1 MQIGTKEPQ
10 APKPQLA
17 EAMSS
22 QLSIFHLHMTSFSS
36 WNNGG
41 PVCKLADLRE
51 AASKIHSIL
60 VRSCSSEKR
69 RVARKRLQTCNQH
82 TLNSHSSPKL
92 SEVGNQSGTP
102 DLVHS

>member
-1 MQIGTKEPQ
+1 MSIQIQQKSLRHQ
-10 APKPQLA
+10 NLQLI

-41 PVCKLADLRE
+41 SVCKLADLRE

-60 VRSCSSEKR
+60 VRSCSSER
-69 RVARKRLQTCNQH
+69 EELLASGCRLAIS
-82 TLNSHSSPKL
+82 TLLIAIVRLN
-92 SEVGNQSGTP
+92 
-102 DLVHS
+102 